1 MLNGIVIKTNFYLY
15 QMLYELFFITYRSPF
30 RLCKK
35 LPYFNQL
42 ESFSPIINAFRIC
55 NSSTVFKDDFENTM
69 YMYVS
74 FIFRKIK
81 KILEIILR
89 KSLFESKLK
98 N

>member
-1 MLNGIVIKTNFYLY
+1 M
-15 QMLYELFFITYRSPF
+15 P
-30 RLCKK
+30 
-35 LPYFNQL
+35 L
-42 ESFSPIINAFRIC
+42 EYV
-55 NSSTVFKDDFENTM
+55 TVVFKDDFENTM

-81 KILEIILR
+81 KILEIILKK